1 MSTAE
6 RLSKLKKTRGGHR
19 GSTKRMIAELE
30 KELIASSSSELD
42 LVKIMQLKKNLE
54 GKLPVVEKL
63 DTEIIDLLEEEEEI
77 AEDIEKADEY
87 KGLTYA
93 AIIKAKKSLT
103 GAPTKESVS
112 ASNITPESSDSEEE
126 NATLPGRSVSRNKSR
141 ASRQAIS
148 TVF

>member
-1 MSTAE
+1 MHNSKITINRAILLKANTAPNSETYFEKMSTAE

-63 DTEIIDLLEEEEEI
+63 DTE
-77 AEDIEKADEY
+77 
-87 KGLTYA
+87 
-93 AIIKAKKSLT
+93 
-103 GAPTKESVS
+103 
-112 ASNITPESSDSEEE
+112 
-126 NATLPGRSVSRNKSR
+126 
-141 ASRQAIS
+141 
-148 TVF
+148 